1 MSLRIIFMGTP
12 EFSVPALD
20 ALIAA
25 GHEIACVY
33 AQPPRPAGR
42 GMALRKSPVQLRAEA
57 LGIEVRTPH
66 SLRRH
71 DAQSGFAELK
81 ADLAIVVAYGL
92 ILPQAVLDERRLG
105 CWNIHASLL
114 PRWRGAAPIQRAILA
129 GDAMTGVSIMR
140 MEAGLDTGPVALVT
154 QTMIGQDETAGQL
167 HDRLS
172 LAGAELMVR
181 AAALLEAGTLETN
194 PQTRDGIAYAAKI
207 EKTEARIDWTK
218 SAREV
223 HNQIRGLSPFP
234 GAWCQMQLAAKP
246 ERVKLLQA
254 VLAPGKGRP
263 GEIIG
268 DDLSIACGEGAV
280 RVVQL
285 QRAGKQASTCQ
296 EFLRGNRL
304 ANGGIV
310 T

>member
-12 EFSVPALD
+12 EFSVPALE

-57 LGIEVRTPH
+57 LGIEVRTPL
-66 SLRRH
+66 SMRRH
-71 DAQSGFAELK
+71 DAQSGFAGLK

-92 ILPQAVLDERRLG
+92 ILPQAVLDQPQLG
-105 CWNIHASLL
+105 CWNVHASLL
-114 PRWRGAAPIQRAILA
+114 PRWRGAAPIQRAIMA

-140 MEAGLDTGPVALVT
+140 MEAGLDTGPVALVA
-154 QTMIGQDETAGQL
+154 QTLIGQDETAGQL

-181 AAALLEAGTLETN
+181 AAALLEAGTLETV
-194 PQTRDGIAYAAKI
+194 PHPREGVSCAAKI
-207 EKTEARIDWTK
+207 EKTEARIDWTR
-218 SAREV
+218 SAREI
-223 HNQIRGLSPFP
+223 HNQSRGLSPFP

-268 DDLSIACGEGAV
+268 DDLSLACGEGAV
-280 RVVQL
+280 RVIRL
-285 QRAGKQASTCQ
+285 QRAGKQASTSR

-304 ANGGIV
+304 AKGGIV